1 MASAP
6 TRPRLATPD
15 DCLRHIL
22 RIIPRLDDLLLCL
35 SEVVTNAVLHAVPPI
50 HVLGNVVGSKVRVE
64 VSDGSIAA
72 PLRRTPKNSS
82 PTGRGLILLDHLAS
96 AWGVEITGSGKTVWF
111 EISGCTRN
119 MTDELVVVELL
130 RLPLAV
136 LTRAADHNLTLQREL
151 ALVHAADE
159 SGVAPA
165 RLLWLSQHLDQQ
177 YAAFNTAPRQTLQKA
192 IEGDETHVDVRY
204 EVPAHAAV
212 AAAELGAA
220 LDEVDDYCRNGDLLT
235 LVTPTEALS
244 FRRWL
249 LGEFIA
255 QIQERC
261 ESHAMERSTRRH
273 RRGRFDHCAAANTG
287 TITIVDELDLEGAAR
302 VRGDFANLLDSGVSH
317 LTVDMASCTFIDS
330 VGISLLLT
338 TRERLAQ
345 AGGTVVVTNANGA
358 TRRTLETTGVYD
370 ILSKST

>member
-1 MASAP
+1 
-6 TRPRLATPD
+6 
-15 DCLRHIL
+15 
-22 RIIPRLDDLLLCL
+22 
-35 SEVVTNAVLHAVPPI
+35 
-50 HVLGNVVGSKVRVE
+50 
-64 VSDGSIAA
+64 
-72 PLRRTPKNSS
+72 
-82 PTGRGLILLDHLAS
+82 
-96 AWGVEITGSGKTVWF
+96 
-111 EISGCTRN
+111 

-151 ALVHAADE
+151 ALVHTADE

-255 QIQERC
+255 QIQRGASPTPWSDQLVGTDEDAATTARRG
-261 ESHAMERSTRRH
+261 EHRHDHDRRRARPRGRRQSAWRFRQPPRQRRFPPHRRHGRVHASSTR
-273 RRGRFDHCAAANTG
+273 
-287 TITIVDELDLEGAAR
+287 LESA
-302 VRGDFANLLDSGVSH
+302 
-317 LTVDMASCTFIDS
+317 CC
-330 VGISLLLT
+330 
-338 TRERLAQ
+338 
-345 AGGTVVVTNANGA
+345 
-358 TRRTLETTGVYD
+358 
-370 ILSKST
+370 

>member
-1 MASAP
+1 
-6 TRPRLATPD
+6 
-15 DCLRHIL
+15 
-22 RIIPRLDDLLLCL
+22 
-35 SEVVTNAVLHAVPPI
+35 
-50 HVLGNVVGSKVRVE
+50 
-64 VSDGSIAA
+64 
-72 PLRRTPKNSS
+72 
-82 PTGRGLILLDHLAS
+82 
-96 AWGVEITGSGKTVWF
+96 
-111 EISGCTRN
+111 

-177 YAAFNTAPRQTLQKA
+177 YAAFNAAPRQTLQKA

-204 EVPAHAAV
+204 EVPAHAAL

-255 QIQERC
+255 QIQN
-261 ESHAMERSTRRH
+261 
-273 RRGRFDHCAAANTG
+273 AADPTPWNDQLAGSDEVAATTATSPNTG
-287 TITIVDELDLEGAAR
+287 TIIIVDDLDLEGSAR
-302 VRGDFANLLDSGVSH
+302 VRGEFASLLDSGVSH

-338 TRERLAQ
+338 TRERLVQ
-345 AGGTVVVTNANGA
+345 AGGTLVVTNANGA

>member
-1 MASAP
+1 
-6 TRPRLATPD
+6 
-15 DCLRHIL
+15 
-22 RIIPRLDDLLLCL
+22 
-35 SEVVTNAVLHAVPPI
+35 
-50 HVLGNVVGSKVRVE
+50 
-64 VSDGSIAA
+64 
-72 PLRRTPKNSS
+72 
-82 PTGRGLILLDHLAS
+82 
-96 AWGVEITGSGKTVWF
+96 
-111 EISGCTRN
+111 

-130 RLPLAV
+130 KLPLAA
-136 LTRAADHNLTLQREL
+136 LTRAVDHNQTLQREL
-151 ALVHAADE
+151 ALVHEADE

-165 RLLWLSQHLDQQ
+165 RLLWLSHHLDQK
-177 YAAFNTAPRQTLQKA
+177 YADFNSAPRQTLQRA

-212 AAAELGAA
+212 AATELGAA
-220 LDEVDDYCRNGDLLT
+220 LDEVDNYCRNGDLLT
-235 LVTPTEALS
+235 LVTPPEALS

-249 LGEFIA
+249 LAEFIA
-255 QIQERC
+255 QIRDGASPTPWSDQLFGTDEV
-261 ESHAMERSTRRH
+261 
-273 RRGRFDHCAAANTG
+273 AATSATAPNSG

-345 AGGTVVVTNANGA
+345 AGGSVVVTNANGV

-370 ILSKST
+370 ILSKGT

>member
-1 MASAP
+1 
-6 TRPRLATPD
+6 
-15 DCLRHIL
+15 
-22 RIIPRLDDLLLCL
+22 
-35 SEVVTNAVLHAVPPI
+35 
-50 HVLGNVVGSKVRVE
+50 
-64 VSDGSIAA
+64 
-72 PLRRTPKNSS
+72 
-82 PTGRGLILLDHLAS
+82 
-96 AWGVEITGSGKTVWF
+96 
-111 EISGCTRN
+111 

-151 ALVHAADE
+151 ALVHTADE

-177 YAAFNTAPRQTLQKA
+177 YAAFNTAPRETLQKA

-204 EVPAHAAV
+204 EVPAHAAL

-255 QIQERC
+255 QIQK
-261 ESHAMERSTRRH
+261 
-273 RRGRFDHCAAANTG
+273 AASPTPWSDQLVGTDEDVATTAAGPNTG
-287 TITIVDELDLEGAAR
+287 TITILDELDLEGAAR
-302 VRGDFANLLDSGVSH
+302 VRGDFASLLDSGVSH

>member
-1 MASAP
+1 
-6 TRPRLATPD
+6 
-15 DCLRHIL
+15 
-22 RIIPRLDDLLLCL
+22 
-35 SEVVTNAVLHAVPPI
+35 
-50 HVLGNVVGSKVRVE
+50 
-64 VSDGSIAA
+64 
-72 PLRRTPKNSS
+72 
-82 PTGRGLILLDHLAS
+82 
-96 AWGVEITGSGKTVWF
+96 
-111 EISGCTRN
+111 
-119 MTDELVVVELL
+119 MTEELVVVELL

-177 YAAFNTAPRQTLQKA
+177 YAAFNAAPRQTLQKA

-204 EVPAHAAV
+204 EVPAHAAL

-220 LDEVDDYCRNGDLLT
+220 LDEVDHYCRNGDLLT

-255 QIQERC
+255 QIQKGANPTPWSDQLVGTPED
-261 ESHAMERSTRRH
+261 AATT
-273 RRGRFDHCAAANTG
+273 AAALNTG

-302 VRGDFANLLDSGVSH
+302 VRGDFASLLDSGVSH
-317 LTVDMASCTFIDS
+317 LTVDMAACTFIDS

-358 TRRTLETTGVYD
+358 TRRTLETTGVYN
-370 ILSKST
+370 ILSTST